1 MRTLNLT
8 RSVSVTI
15 DGTGAAEAQLGP
27 SMPGE
32 VWLPES
38 INVSMTGTAPAGVA
52 TCTTYAGG
60 VISPGTFVD
69 ATYQVLGAA
78 SSVIAGKT
86 VYPGQSIFALW
97 AGCTP
102 GQTATLAVSGTR
114 QVP

>member
-15 DGTGAAEAQLGP
+15 AGDGTAEAQLGP

-38 INVSMTGTAPAGVA
+38 VNVSMTGAAPAGVA
-52 TCTTYAGG
+52 TCLTYAGG
-60 VISPGTFVD
+60 VISPGTFLD
-69 ATYQVLGAA
+69 STYQVLGAA
-78 SSVIAGKT
+78 SSIISGKS
-86 VYPGQSIFALW
+86 VYPGQSVFAVW

-102 GQTATLAVSGTR
+102 GAVATLAVSGTR